1 MLVDSFAVRD
11 FGFSSYMLSTLSIV
25 NSDFLFLKDTL
36 CVNFRHCFLG
46 LPRNAKMFFTLPYI
60 MAYPNLYSKSP
71 LSFISDINMEYISL

>member
-1 MLVDSFAVRD
+1 MLGS
-11 FGFSSYMLSTLSIV
+11 GPIIMLSTLPTV

-46 LPRNAKMFFTLPYI
+46 FPRNAEMLFTLPYI
-60 MAYPNLYSKSP
+60 MDNPNLYSKSP